1 MKNAQPLIAVLD
13 DEPPMRKALLRLL
26 HSAGFDVEVSSSGA
40 DLLEAMHSYA
50 PDCLVLDLHMPGL
63 SGFDVMARLAQAGVH
78 LPVVVITGYDT
89 PETRA
94 QALGMGASA
103 YLPKPVDEGALLAAI
118 SAAIGDGNT
127 PPLPSH
133 PGPVR

>member
-1 MKNAQPLIAVLD
+1 MAVLD
-13 DEPPMRKALLRLL
+13 DDQPIRKALMRLL
-26 HSAGFDVEVSSSGA
+26 RSAGFEVEVYSSGA
-40 DLLEAMHSYA
+40 GLLEAVNRHV

-63 SGFDVMARLAQAGVH
+63 SGFDVMARLSHAGVH

-103 YLPKPVDEGALLAAI
+103 YLAKPFDEGALLDAI
-118 SAAIGDGNT
+118 STAMGEGSA
-127 PPLPSH
+127 PVLPSSISD
-133 PGPVR
+133 PVR